1 MTHQNEQY
9 KGYPIIPEMCA
20 NNENELKE
28 KVDKWL
34 ENLIEFINEPLCQ
47 CPQCKG
53 LGYVN
58 AVSEI
63 GFDYE

>member
-1 MTHQNEQY
+1 MRETY
-9 KGYPIIPEMCA
+9 RSYPIIPEMCA

-34 ENLIEFINEPLCQ
+34 ENLIKFINKPLCQ